1 MFTFVNTLPYFVK
14 MDAFSSYFRTL
25 IRHFVNVSGFR
36 IIMLN
41 KKGLKIVTII
51 IAVLLIVAM
60 VIPLVMTAYT

>member
-1 MFTFVNTLPYFVK
+1 M
-14 MDAFSSYFRTL
+14 
-25 IRHFVNVSGFR
+25 

-51 IAVLLIVAM
+51 IAVLLILGM